1 MASLEARKDLN
12 KTLYAKTLIEDTA
25 QAALRL
31 VKKDENV
38 LTGLFK
44 FVKVAM
50 THVEKITDLS
60 GVEKKELVIDVVHR
74 IIEIDDGPLDM
85 FDEILKPMVRGAV
98 EEFVDIDKNGFKLK
112 TKKCKGLFPCCK

>member
-1 MASLEARKDLN
+1 MASTN
-12 KTLYAKTLIEDTA
+12 KTLYAKTIIEDTA
-25 QAALRL
+25 QAVLRL

-44 FVKVAM
+44 FVKCAM
-50 THVEKITDLS
+50 THVEKISNLN
-60 GVEKKELVIDVVHR
+60 GVEKKELVIDIVHR

-85 FDEILKPMVRGAV
+85 FDEIFKPMVRGAV

-112 TKKCKGLFPCCK
+112 LKTNPCKKLFACCR